1 MCNNITESPNAT
13 LHTSM
18 IEVMNK
24 YRQEL
29 WKSVYINQSAINIFI
44 SNIREKIKE
53 CQVSIN
59 TNNMVITIDTQTN
72 YSNTTLECIMYN
84 IMNTTLSEWCNYDII
99 SPDMYNKCN
108 KYTNLLYSII
118 FNKDGVIKIRL

>member
-1 MCNNITESPNAT
+1 MCNNTIESPNAT

-18 IEVMNK
+18 VEVMNK
-24 YRQEL
+24 YRQEM
-29 WKSVYINQSAINIFI
+29 WKTVYTNQSAVNILI

-53 CQVSIN
+53 CQVDIN
-59 TNNMVITIDTQTN
+59 TNSMVITIDTKTN
-72 YSNTTLECIMYN
+72 YSNTALECLMYN
-84 IMNTTLSEWCNYDII
+84 IMNATLSEWYNYGII

-118 FNKDGVIKIRL
+118 FNKDGFIKIRL

>member
-1 MCNNITESPNAT
+1 MCNNTIESPNAT

-18 IEVMNK
+18 VETMNK

-29 WKSVYINQSAINIFI
+29 WKTVYTNQSAVNILI

-53 CQVSIN
+53 CQVDIN
-59 TNNMVITIDTQTN
+59 TNSMVITIDTKTN
-72 YSNTTLECIMYN
+72 YSNTALECLMYN
-84 IMNTTLSEWCNYDII
+84 IMNATLSEWCNYGII

-118 FNKDGVIKIRL
+118 FNKDGFIKIRL

>member
-18 IEVMNK
+18 VEVMNK
-24 YRQEL
+24 FRQEL
-29 WKSVYINQSAINIFI
+29 WRSVYTNQSAINILT

-53 CQVSIN
+53 CQVFVDTNTMIIIIN
-59 TNNMVITIDTQTN
+59 TKTN
-72 YSNTTLECIMYN
+72 YSNTTLECLMYN
-84 IMNTTLSEWCNYDII
+84 IMNTTLSEWRNYGII

-118 FNKDGVIKIRL
+118 FNKDEVIKIKL

>member
-18 IEVMNK
+18 VEVMNK
-24 YRQEL
+24 FRQEL
-29 WKSVYINQSAINIFI
+29 WRSVYTNQSAINILT

-53 CQVSIN
+53 CQVFVDTNTMIIIIN
-59 TNNMVITIDTQTN
+59 TKTN
-72 YSNTTLECIMYN
+72 YSNTTLECLMYN
-84 IMNTTLSEWCNYDII
+84 IMNTTLSEWCNYGII

-118 FNKDGVIKIRL
+118 FNKDEVIKIKL

>member
-1 MCNNITESPNAT
+1 MCNNTIESPNAT

-18 IEVMNK
+18 VEVMNK

-29 WKSVYINQSAINIFI
+29 WKTVYTNQSAINILI

-53 CQVSIN
+53 CQVDIN
-59 TNNMVITIDTQTN
+59 TNSMIITIDTKTN
-72 YSNTTLECIMYN
+72 YSNTALECLMYN
-84 IMNTTLSEWCNYDII
+84 IMNATLSEWYNYGII

-118 FNKDGVIKIRL
+118 FNKDGFIKIRL

>member
-1 MCNNITESPNAT
+1 MCNNTIESPNAT

-18 IEVMNK
+18 VETMNR

-29 WKSVYINQSAINIFI
+29 WKTVYTNQSAVNILI

-72 YSNTTLECIMYN
+72 YSNTTLECVMYN
-84 IMNTTLSEWCNYDII
+84 IMNTTLSEWCNYGII

>member
-1 MCNNITESPNAT
+1 MCNNTIESPNAT

-18 IEVMNK
+18 VEIMNK

-29 WKSVYINQSAINIFI
+29 WKTVYTNQSAVNILI

-53 CQVSIN
+53 CQVDIN
-59 TNNMVITIDTQTN
+59 TNSMVITIDTQTN
-72 YSNTTLECIMYN
+72 YSNTSLECLMYN
-84 IMNTTLSEWCNYDII
+84 IMNTTLSEWCNYGII

-118 FNKDGVIKIRL
+118 FNKDGFIKIRL

>member
-18 IEVMNK
+18 VEVMNK
-24 YRQEL
+24 FRQEL
-29 WKSVYINQSAINIFI
+29 WRSVYTNQSAINILT

-53 CQVSIN
+53 CQVFVDTNTMTIIIN
-59 TNNMVITIDTQTN
+59 TKTN

-84 IMNTTLSEWCNYDII
+84 VMNTTLLEWCNYNII
-99 SPDMYNKCN
+99 TTDMYDKCN

-118 FNKDGVIKIRL
+118 FNKDEVIKIKL